1 MKSNICASVRK
12 VSHSFGRRKQ
22 STISDSGLRSIG
34 SIAIH
39 DIRRQRQR
47 RRRRRNS
54 KSELHSWSFQFSQF
68 AHCLGAPLQAT
79 CWFLKVLEERGTP
92 TSASMQ
98 RKHPKAPLRPVSG
111 PCGKIDPCQGSF
123 PRVPASET
131 PRIFSIR
138 L

>member
-1 MKSNICASVRK
+1 MCFSEKSITFFWQEETIHHFRLRTKVYWVYCYRRHQKTTTTTATSPKLEIRAPFMVVPIFPICP
-12 VSHSFGRRKQ
+12 
-22 STISDSGLRSIG
+22 LPRSP
-34 SIAIH
+34 
-39 DIRRQRQR
+39 
-47 RRRRRNS
+47 
-54 KSELHSWSFQFSQF
+54 L
-68 AHCLGAPLQAT
+68 LQAT

-131 PRIFSIR
+131 PRIFSVR